1 MESRKLSM
9 QVMQKVPTKSCFY
22 ITCLSIFMQN
32 ILPIIRHIFLSFLS
46 YCSNSTSSSSW
57 AILFFKSIWSIL
69 FSKISSFPDS
79 LFEGDTLYVLDV
91 IFFKIIDRLLM
102 IFSLLTS
109 SFFSMWIVSWRH
121 SINISDSLLAFVSLL
136 LDLTGHI
143 YVTFRSCVSND
154 CSKEPIPWLSKK
166 IYAS

>member
-1 MESRKLSM
+1 MESRKLPM
-9 QVMQKVPTKSCFY
+9 QVMQKVPTKGCFY
-22 ITCLSIFMQN
+22 ITCLLIFMQI
-32 ILPIIRHIFLSFLS
+32 ILPIMRHVFLLFLSN
-46 YCSNSTSSSSW
+46 CSNSTSSSSW
-57 AILFFKSIWSIL
+57 TISFFKSIWSVL
-69 FSKISSFPDS
+69 FSKISSLPDS

-102 IFSLLTS
+102 IFSLLTR
-109 SFFSMWIVSWRH
+109 SFFSLWIVSWRH
-121 SINISDSLLAFVSLL
+121 SINTPDSLLAFVSLL

-143 YVTFRSCVSND
+143 CVTFRSCVSND